1 MAQNFKPG
9 QQIRLTIT
17 AAPRTE
23 SGIDTLE
30 RLMRLEPSVKR
41 GLRRAQ
47 RRRRQDM
54 IVYNRG
60 NRDWYKREK
69 CAKIVEAKTGAS
81 WTISFSHNIA
91 PDLAS
96 VASHVKVEPA

>member
-17 AAPRTE
+17 TAPRTE
-23 SGIDTLE
+23 AGIDTLE
-30 RLMRLEPSVKR
+30 RLMRQEPSVKR

-54 IVYNRG
+54 VVYNRG
-60 NRDWYKREK
+60 NRDWYQREK
-69 CAKIVEAKTGAS
+69 CAKIVGARAGAS
-81 WTISFSHNIA
+81 WTMSFSHHIA